1 MVYKIIEQ
9 KLISLENNETNILHK
24 NADEVKNRGFQVNLM
39 KELDKKYP
47 TKLY

>member
-9 KLISLENNETNILHK
+9 KLISLENNETEILHK
-24 NADEVKNRGFQVNLM
+24 NADKIKNQSFQVNLM